1 MDLPMNRLPFM
12 TCDNNGTS
20 SCFFI
25 FIDMINLIKP
35 LTGVSG
41 FELFCE
47 IIIADA
53 ASVDDR
59 TRRKDVLNENESESE
74 VYFWIWS
81 IKKST
86 NIPQLLGQRSERHH
100 QQRK

>member
-53 ASVDDR
+53 ASVDDG

-81 IKKST
+81 IKKINKHT
-86 NIPQLLGQRSERHH
+86 AAPRAAF
-100 QQRK
+100 